1 MEKIK
6 LKDGTLIEIIGA
18 TSNSFTCNVATSQE
32 FTTAYDKLTPSNLQS
47 YSIVN
52 EAGEALAFFNDKEV
66 KSARLEGGIATFD
79 LRDVDLNAKKITAQQ
94 AEIELLKQCT
104 KELSSVVYK

>member
-6 LKDGTLIEIIGA
+6 LKDGTLIDIIGA
-18 TSNSFTCNVATSQE
+18 TSNSFTCNAATSQE
-32 FTTAYDKLTPSNLQS
+32 FTTTYDKLTPSNLHS

-66 KSARLEGGIATFD
+66 KAARLEGGIATFD
-79 LRDVDLNAKKITAQQ
+79 LRDVDST
-94 AEIELLKQCT
+94 T
-104 KELSSVVYK
+104 KRIMALEETVDTLVMESLGV